1 MGISRFEQFA
11 PVDFSEMPISA
22 PDVAMIDSM
31 LGQFQGEYDQGVSK
45 FSEANF
51 KNLGADAITAQQLRQ
66 AQNQMVDDI
75 SDKYVKG
82 VGEGRQAMSQGL
94 RDLTRDYKEGGQ
106 RYAINK
112 NYESFMAQRDE
123 LQKRVGKGEEAGG
136 ITQKQMEAWEQYT
149 LGNFGQKGG
158 TKADEYGIW
167 GSIAM
172 DDVAKH
178 VNGNL
183 RALEL
188 GKGWIADKME
198 TGSWFKKNDEL
209 YKKTVKGEE
218 KVTFDEMMDEL
229 VPSLY
234 QDSELMNYLTQFS
247 EHTGEPID
255 LQNIRTKNK
264 DGSYTYNTDNPIV
277 SFAQLASRKYSYLNT
292 KYDEDIKFDDF
303 HKQRL
308 DWGREDEKE
317 RLQNLMDTTTH
328 LGQATT
334 KADVYE
340 TAQDARTAISKYDSD
355 IATYSGQLKDKN
367 LTPTQRQ
374 TIEENIYNLTAAR
387 ENLNQ
392 AYMEAVG
399 QVAPE
404 YTALLNTQ
412 EATLNKNGIDQSLH
426 NTAMDAVTR
435 GLTSVQTISGGRT
448 GKDTTY
454 KHVRPLGADNVGEA
468 AAIYA
473 KATGISQQEAL
484 MIVGNEMTKT
494 AMQPRVDKAVKTK
507 IDVSL
512 KDNAIAQVMISVDK
526 RDTYEHGQKKG
537 MPTAKG
543 KLVRQLRTNME
554 GFTFSHDGVGVHD
567 GSDFQEAMQGE
578 YGGKF
583 EWDKIDFTDYVP
595 GSDYM
600 QDGRNMKGNS
610 KGTVSVP
617 YTDANGSKKLMT
629 FKMAFTDETKR
640 FENEIE
646 NDILEYSIDEDSKRA
661 IQVKHA
667 RNNKPAG
674 SFARMETNNQNEVT
688 IPGPLQHGQDPRKLN
703 PGVKLKVVQG
713 NSKGKPKSHIV
724 EAGDYS
730 VDFGTDYEEAERYAD
745 RIMFIG
751 QRATEYKTPE
761 LAISEMWNYLE
772 RQPDNYLTK
781 EELTS
786 IITHFKAK

>member
-1 MGISRFEQFA
+1 MGISRFEKFA
-11 PVDFSEMPISA
+11 PVDFNDMPIVA
-22 PDVAMIDSM
+22 PDVAAIDSM
-31 LGQFQGEYDQGVSK
+31 LGQFQGEYDAGVSK

-51 KNLGADAITAQQLRQ
+51 KNLGADAVTAQQLRQ

-75 SDKYVKG
+75 ADKYVKG

-112 NYESFMAQRDE
+112 NYESFMAQREE
-123 LQKRVGKGEEAGG
+123 LQKRVGKGEDAGG

-188 GKGWIADKME
+188 GKGWVADKME

-209 YKKTVKGEE
+209 YKKTTRGEE

-229 VPSLY
+229 IPSLY
-234 QDSELMNYLTQFS
+234 QDAELTNYLTQFS
-247 EHTGEPID
+247 QHTGEPID
-255 LQNIRTKNK
+255 LQNIRVKNK

-277 SFAQLASRKYSYLNT
+277 GFAQLAARKYSYLNT
-292 KYDEDIKFDDF
+292 KYDEDIKFDEF

-317 RLQNLMDTTTH
+317 RLLNLMDTTTH

-340 TAQDARTAISKYDSD
+340 TAEDARTALSKYDSD
-355 IATYSGQLKDKN
+355 IALYTSQLNDKN
-367 LTPTQRQ
+367 ANLSPTQKQ

-387 ENLNQ
+387 ENLNK
-392 AYMEAVG
+392 AYTEAVG

-404 YTALLNTQ
+404 YVALLDKQ
-412 EATLNKNGIDQSLH
+412 ESTLKRNGIDASLH
-426 NTAMDAVTR
+426 NTAMDAVSKQIYGAHHDIMDKLGGTKSNPA
-435 GLTSVQTISGGRT
+435 LT
-448 GKDTTY
+448 
-454 KHVRPLGADNVGEA
+454 ADNVMKA
-468 AAIYA
+468 ATIYA
-473 KATGISQQEAL
+473 KATGISQQDAFA
-484 MIVGNEMTKT
+484 IVGNEMSKA
-494 AMQPRVDKAVKTK
+494 AMQPKVDKAVKTK
-507 IDVSL
+507 IATSL

-537 MPTAKG
+537 MATAKG

-554 GFTFSHDGVGVHD
+554 GFTFSEDGVGVHD
-567 GSDFQEAMQGE
+567 GAAFREAMEGE

-583 EWDKIDFTDYVP
+583 EWDKMDFTDYVP

-617 YTDANGSKKLMT
+617 YTTETGSKKLMT
-629 FKMAFTDETKR
+629 FKMAFTPETKR

-646 NDILEYSIDEDSKRA
+646 NDILEFSVDEDSKRA

-674 SFARMETNNQNEVT
+674 AFSRMETNNQNHVT
-688 IPGPLQHGQDPRKLN
+688 IPGPLQHGQDPRVLN
-703 PGVKLKVVQG
+703 PGVEFITKPG
-713 NSKGKPKSHIV
+713 NSHKNKAHIV
-724 EAGDYS
+724 KIGDYS
-730 VDFGTDYEEAERYAD
+730 VDFGPDYEAAELHAAS
-745 RIMFIG
+745 IMNIG
-751 QRATEYKTPE
+751 TMATQYKTTE
-761 LAISEMWNYLE
+761 LAVADMWSYLE
-772 RQPDNYLTK
+772 RQPDNQLTK

-786 IITHFKAK
+786 IVKHFKAK